1 MIPHRHAISNK
12 DLAALIKRTPL
23 KLKGCI
29 QSQEQYF
36 NLEKQDFILC
46 LLENPDDTHWEV
58 QVDRAI
64 WVHAITN

>member
-1 MIPHRHAISNK
+1 
-12 DLAALIKRTPL
+12 
-23 KLKGCI
+23 
-29 QSQEQYF
+29 
-36 NLEKQDFILC
+36 